1 MTRFLRDC
9 FGSRYL
15 ILLAAGALLVGLG
28 LLAWGVAPKLV
39 LGALPLL
46 GLAACLA
53 PCLLPIWWLR
63 RQARDTAVPAAPEI
77 SDPNALTRS

>member
-1 MTRFLRDC
+1 MTKLLRDC

-63 RQARDTAVPAAPEI
+63 RQARDTAVPASTETSEPH
-77 SDPNALTRS
+77 PLTRS